1 MGLKDMRQFK
11 MNNFG
16 TMNGLNY
23 NSLSNES

>member
-1 MGLKDMRQFK
+1 MRQFK